1 MALATAQIALNA
13 STSTKI
19 NTVGGTPSSHYKIY
33 VKNLDGSINVFVG
46 LSGVTS
52 STGLRLNAGETT
64 IIEPVLLGTDLHA
77 IAASGTPSVSVMVV
91 TF

>member
-13 STSTKI
+13 TTATKI

-33 VKNLDGSINVFVG
+33 VKNLDASINVFVG
-46 LSGVTS
+46 LTGVTS
-52 STGLRLNAGETT
+52 STGLRLNTGET
-64 IIEPVLLGTDLHA
+64 IVIEPVVAGTDLYA
-77 IAASGTPSVSVMVV
+77 IGASGTPSVAVMAV

>member
-13 STSTKI
+13 TTATKI

-33 VKNLDGSINVFVG
+33 VKNLDASINVFVG
-46 LSGVTS
+46 LTGVTS
-52 STGLRLNAGETT
+52 STGLRLNTGETT
-64 IIEPVLLGTDLHA
+64 IIEPVIAGTDLYA
-77 IAASGTPSVSVMVV
+77 ISASGTPSVAVMAV

>member
-13 STSTKI
+13 STATKI
-19 NTVGGTPSSHYKIY
+19 NTVGGTPSSHYKLY
-33 VKNLDGSINVFVG
+33 VKNLDSSINVFIG
-46 LSGVTS
+46 LTGVTT

-64 IIEPVLLGTDLHA
+64 IIDPVVAGTDIYA
-77 IAASGTPSVSVMVV
+77 ISASSTPSVAVMAI